1 MEKHTHTHTQITNN
15 IGRQRCHDMFKPSE
29 DQNTPGGDAVRNKDI
44 SEFKEKGCGK
54 REPSDHNWCG
64 TDMLD
69 SKELS
74 HGS

>member
-1 MEKHTHTHTQITNN
+1 
-15 IGRQRCHDMFKPSE
+15 MFKPSE
-29 DQNTPGGDAVRNKDI
+29 DQNTPGGDAVRNKDF